1 MINEYTRKDLD
12 FADIEKIVEGANRVD
27 IDCGKY
33 QIIFK
38 KIINTYIKVLNC
50 CMIFTTLL
58 YINKEA
64 YNDHYGK

>member
-38 KIINTYIKVLNC
+38 KNHQYVYKGVE
-50 CMIFTTLL
+50 LL
-58 YINKEA
+58 YDIYHIAIYK
-64 YNDHYGK
+64 